1 MQQWLETLQKGDR
14 AARETAAKSLASSA
28 PADCT
33 AALVKALDDES
44 PVVRSAM
51 LQALER
57 LKASET
63 ATAIARRLAD
73 DADRTAA
80 CRALKQIGAS
90 AAPAVLPY
98 VDHERAPVRQAACE
112 LLEAAKLDR
121 AAATST
127 LGKLLGRLDDDEAVR
142 SAAILAIRRQVASAA
157 GLEPGTAATDPG
169 VPERLLKVLAG
180 GLASPRVPGRVW
192 ALRLVAVLGKPAQGL
207 SAQVVK
213 LLDDP
218 SAEVRELAADTLLL
232 IRQAG
237 KQTPSGKDRQAGPAT
252 VTEMPANLTSGLV
265 RFLEDSDP
273 AMRYWT
279 ARLIGALGVGGKS
292 AIPALVRLCDD
303 PDTAV
308 RCAAVQAV
316 QDLCTAICDG
326 RALLLARVREMAEQI
341 NALGQGSQS
350 RALELSKDLL
360 AGLERIWPVAADC
373 QFAQG
378 SRGRQSTTGPNSAEW
393 FGYGGAGDWREFA
406 VLPDRPFLL
415 STRGDGQMI
424 DSIRFTISE
433 NEGGAWVVK
442 ETIQGP
448 TGFDGYRWYV
458 HTPSSDHLRIT
469 AQGWFYLYL
478 YQLQGASGCG
488 KEEAAQADTSAGG
501 FREWVKNPEYKRQ
514 VAEAAA
520 AREQQRRAL
529 QVPENISDDEIRAMV
544 QRLFLPEDDDFN
556 YERLKLVGA
565 KPRENRGQG
574 TCRNT
579 SRGGQPVRR
588 RRAGRGQRPPAPATR
603 TVLRKAR
610 RSTREVG

>member
-1 MQQWLETLQKGDR
+1 M
-14 AARETAAKSLASSA
+14 
-28 PADCT
+28 
-33 AALVKALDDES
+33 
-44 PVVRSAM
+44 
-51 LQALER
+51 
-57 LKASET
+57 
-63 ATAIARRLAD
+63 
-73 DADRTAA
+73 
-80 CRALKQIGAS
+80 
-90 AAPAVLPY
+90 
-98 VDHERAPVRQAACE
+98 
-112 LLEAAKLDR
+112 
-121 AAATST
+121 
-127 LGKLLGRLDDDEAVR
+127 
-142 SAAILAIRRQVASAA
+142 
-157 GLEPGTAATDPG
+157 
-169 VPERLLKVLAG
+169 
-180 GLASPRVPGRVW
+180 
-192 ALRLVAVLGKPAQGL
+192 
-207 SAQVVK
+207 VK
-213 LLDDP
+213 LFDDP

-393 FGYGGAGDWREFA
+393 FGYGGAGDWKEFA

-458 HTPSSDHLRIT
+458 HTPSSDRLRIT

-514 VAEAAA
+514 VTEAAA

-529 QVPENISDDEIRAMV
+529 QVPEDISDDDIRAMV

-565 KPRENRGQG
+565 KPRGKSGPRNVQEYFKRRPTCSATTGRPWTTTAG
-574 TCRNT
+574 TGNSHSSPQSKTKYSRSWIVVTMPARKTFKSCCVCTPPIIRT
-579 SRGGQPVRR
+579 SSDPGRVRQSCDSPQAGGRCVPKV
-588 RRAGRGQRPPAPATR
+588 AT
-603 TVLRKAR
+603 A
-610 RSTREVG
+610 